1 MDNASW
7 GALALALS
15 ALAGIWTWFA
25 FRHRGFA
32 SGVRGT
38 AVTMLPIAAYLTHTL
53 RMFGRI
59 GGAIADWAAGF
70 VFNPG
75 VWVGVVLG
83 VVAILLFM
91 VSYKLPGGSAE
102 KAERRATEGGRDA
115 KQLPRARRSSGT
127 DSGIGDA
134 LGDDLDDIQAILRK
148 HGIS

>member
-7 GALALALS
+7 GALALALCVV
-15 ALAGIWTWFA
+15 AGIWTWYA

-32 SGVRGT
+32 AGVRGIALT
-38 AVTMLPIAAYLTHTL
+38 IIPIAAYLTHTL

-59 GGAIADWAAGF
+59 GSAISDWAAGF

-75 VWVGVVLG
+75 VWIGVILG
-83 VVAILLFM
+83 GVAVLLFV
-91 VSYKLPGGSAE
+91 VSYKLPGGSRE
-102 KAERRATEGGRDA
+102 KAAVEGGETKKA
-115 KQLPRARRSSGT
+115 VKRSRGSSDG
-127 DSGIGDA
+127 GAGDA